1 MARTRYSE
9 FKSLVRRFCGEL
21 GLGDWR
27 VDFAYRALA
36 DARKSAEVSLVPD
49 QKSAKIVLNRNHV
62 PEGDRGWDLVDTALH
77 EVLHIAFSEVLA
89 AAASS
94 HSDRGRRVETLEHG
108 LINRLCAAWLE
119 RKVTP

>member
-77 EVLHIAFSEVLA
+77 EVCTSRSPKSWPPRPARTATA
-89 AAASS
+89 AGAW
-94 HSDRGRRVETLEHG
+94 RRWSTG
-108 LINRLCAAWLE
+108 
-119 RKVTP
+119 